1 MPTYLEW
8 NRALIAHF
16 TPNVPRHSP
25 VRLSVDDEALF
36 EIFATQFNRPDAT
49 LQDASKDFLSAVRT
63 ECVVGQSVKL
73 PRIAFTEDGE
83 PTWVAFLA
91 AMVDAAFHMID
102 DDDAAG
108 HNYFSRLR
116 TALGLDPAGD
126 NRSNRPDGMKILPF
140 DDQAPEAPLWQ
151 RWNTWLSD
159 RGWIPTATL
168 RQTERRHWS
177 DYPISQTLLRDG
189 DRQKIA
195 GMLEEERASG
205 RLPVSPDL
213 ERIAAFLR
221 RSVARMPKHLQSL
234 IRREN
239 RMDLGRFEEMAQ
251 EVLELAMG
259 QGGFP
264 AGAAAKAPSAFQAAT
279 RLLAGLYR
287 HEDKARGILEYR
299 LFPRQPLRYQGE
311 QVYVRWEG
319 ECRPLQPY
327 PPRWFRWLGPLPL
340 HEPPPVEIVG
350 HPRLKQLILPANT
363 FWVFVRQSGDAGP
376 WASWRRAELGERFLL
391 LCRPCHD
398 DHLRTLREGK
408 LLAWD
413 DVREVVPFG
422 VTWRE
427 YLGCRVLASNWNE
440 VNESP
445 ESSELFAALRP
456 SGRASIHLVGGLP
469 APDGGGWM
477 EGAPPSVWVCAFQD
491 RLELCLSSLVDL
503 DCETVWSDFDAN
515 APSSPLPLPSEL
527 PAGPYLLSAKAG
539 SRLLAE
545 RVLEIRPWEDLAARP
560 PAEPESVLIP
570 GYRLCGAALEP
581 VEP

>member
-1 MPTYLEW
+1 MLRIYGKPDGDEGE
-8 NRALIAHF
+8 AAAH
-16 TPNVPRHSP
+16 
-25 VRLSVDDEALF
+25 L
-36 EIFATQFNRPDAT
+36 ATEFNRPDVT
-49 LQDASKDFLSAVRT
+49 LQEAGKDFLSAVRS
-63 ECVVGQSVKL
+63 ECVVGQTVKL

-91 AMVDAAFHMID
+91 AMVDAAFRMID

-116 TALGLDPAGD
+116 AVLGLNPSDD
-126 NRSNRPDGMKILPF
+126 NRGNRPDGMKLHPVTYH
-140 DDQAPEAPLWQ
+140 APEASLWQ
-151 RWNTWLSD
+151 RWNTWLSE

-168 RQTERRHWS
+168 RQTERRHWP

-205 RLPVSPDL
+205 RFPVSPDL

-221 RSVARMPKHLQSL
+221 RSVNRMPKHLQSL

-239 RMDLGRFEEMAQ
+239 RMDLGRFEEMVQ
-251 EVLELAMG
+251 EVLELALG
-259 QGGFP
+259 QGVP
-264 AGAAAKAPSAFQAAT
+264 LAGHASKAPSTFQAAT

-287 HEDKARGILEYR
+287 HEDKTCGILEYR

-311 QVYVRWEG
+311 QVFVLWEG
-319 ECRPLQPY
+319 ERKQLQPY
-327 PPRWFRWLGPLPL
+327 PPRWFRWLGPVPL
-340 HEPPPVEIVG
+340 HEPPPVEIIDD
-350 HPRLKQLILPANT
+350 PRLKQLILPAST
-363 FWVFVRQSGDAGP
+363 FWVFVRQSGDSGP
-376 WASWRRAELGERFLL
+376 WATWRRAELGEHFLL

-398 DHLRTLREGK
+398 DHLRILREGK

-413 DVREVVPFG
+413 DIREVTPFG
-422 VTWRE
+422 VAWRE
-427 YLGCRVLASNWNE
+427 YHGCRILASNWNE
-440 VNESP
+440 INESP
-445 ESSELFAALRP
+445 ESAELFAALRP
-456 SGRASIHLVGGLP
+456 SGRASIHFVGGLP
-469 APDGGGWM
+469 APDGVGWM

-503 DCETVWSDFDAN
+503 DCETVWRDFDAN
-515 APSSPLPLPSEL
+515 APSAPLALPAEL
-527 PAGPYLLSAKAG
+527 PAGPYLFSARAG

-545 RVLEIRPWEDLAARP
+545 RVLELRPWEDLAARP
-560 PAEPESVLIP
+560 PAEQESVLLP
-570 GYRLCGAALEP
+570 GHRLCGAALEA